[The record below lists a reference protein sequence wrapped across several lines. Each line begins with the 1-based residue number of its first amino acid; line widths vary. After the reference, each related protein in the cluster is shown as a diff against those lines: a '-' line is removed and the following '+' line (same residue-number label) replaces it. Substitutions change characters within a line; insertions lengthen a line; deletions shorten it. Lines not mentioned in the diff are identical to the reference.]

1 MGKTSGSFRL
11 IDVCYFPESGLFTL
25 NWKGHTG
32 PLSQDFIDEEI
43 GRIAGFFVP
52 ALRAAE
58 VRERANAGFSL
69 FCQTFKLSLA
79 ETQSCCV
86 SVFPVSCSISSSVE
100 RWSVK
105 IKMTV
110 HSHHTEQRC
119 NLISCSGS
127 RIFELMT
134 TIFLAGGNFLLSFT
148 FTLISLMIFDICHL
162 IVTLKILEK
171 IKANCALIHLLLRSV
186 NPNHRW
192 KDWTGTNN

>member
-1 MGKTSGSFRL
+1 MNGTWYYERGS
-11 IDVCYFPESGLFTL
+11 
-25 NWKGHTG
+25 
-32 PLSQDFIDEEI
+32 LSQDFIDEEI

-79 ETQSCCV
+79 ETQSFCV

-127 RIFELMT
+127 RIFEPMT
-134 TIFLAGGNFLLSFT
+134 DKFLEGDAF
-148 FTLISLMIFDICHL
+148 
-162 IVTLKILEK
+162 
-171 IKANCALIHLLLRSV
+171 LLLRRESLA
-186 NPNHRW
+186 
-192 KDWTGTNN
+192 